1 MGLARHAVP
10 LVALALAA
18 GGSGAQEPATRGVV
32 RGRVVGAATGEP
44 LPRAVVSTADG
55 RRAAATDDDG
65 RFVLGGVPAGQQTL
79 RARALGYA
87 SLDRRV
93 AVRGADT
100 VDVLLALT
108 PVARTLGAVRT
119 EERAADRAAFERTPD
134 VGSFTLAGSAVSSV
148 PAVGEADVLRSVQ
161 LLAGVTARNDF
172 TAGYNVRGGE
182 SDQNLVLLDGIPVYN
197 PFHLGGLFGTFLDE
211 TVADVN
217 LLTGGFP
224 AQYGGRLSSVL
235 DVRTATEARQGVH
248 GQIGVSL
255 LTSSLSLGGATPNAR
270 GSWNVAVRRT
280 YADAVIG
287 ALTDRSLPYHFQDAQ
302 LRGRYEL
309 RNGGTLS
316 FTGYVGRD
324 VLDGNFAQVGDST
337 DASGGD
343 FGFTWGNTLGG
354 LAYRQPLRS
363 RLLGD
368 SAELVQHASIT
379 SFATALDLGS
389 GAITFDN
396 RITEGRLSG
405 SLASYRGRHGLQVGY
420 ELSAHRIAYDVA
432 SAETETQLFSLRQ
445 RPVAL
450 GVYVDELWRPNA
462 RLVARLGL
470 RAEGVSGTG
479 WSGLSP
485 RASVRYFLTP
495 DLALTAA
502 GGRYAQWLHALR
514 NEDTPVRVFDF
525 WVASDEAAPV
535 ATATHAVLGA
545 ERWWG
550 DRRFIRVEGYGKRY
564 ANVLQPDET
573 DDPGV
578 RGDEFVP
585 IQGHSY
591 GVDVLLRQVD
601 GPRFGGWL
609 AYGYSVSA
617 REPVVGGA
625 TFWPAQDRRHN
636 LNLVASYRVGAR
648 YQMSGRFGYGSG
660 TPYTNIVG
668 QIVRRTYDGPRNGW
682 DTGTTDRPLEAIG
695 GDRNALR
702 YPPFHRLDLAVSRA
716 FRRGS
721 VVYTPSFQ
729 LINAYNRRNTF
740 TYAFDYSGNPPTRR
754 AISQFPFLPSVGLT
768 VEF

>member
-1 MGLARHAVP
+1 V
-10 LVALALAA
+10 VAA
-18 GGSGAQEPATRGVV
+18 G
-32 RGRVVGAATGEP
+32 TGEP
-44 LPRAVVSTADG
+44 LPRAVVSSADG
-55 RRAAATDDDG
+55 RRAAVADDDG
-65 RFVLGGVPAGQQTL
+65 RFVIGGVSAGLQTL
-79 RARALGYA
+79 RARALGYR
-87 SLDRRV
+87 SLERRV
-93 AVRGADT
+93 AVRAGDT
-100 VDVLLALT
+100 VEVVLALT
-108 PVARTLGAVRT
+108 PVPRTLGAVRT
-119 EERAADRAAFERTPD
+119 EERAADRDAFERTPD
-134 VGSFTLAGSAVSSV
+134 VGSFTLAGSAVASV

-255 LTSSLSLGGATPNAR
+255 LTSSLSLGGATPDAR

-309 RNGGTLS
+309 RNGGSLS
-316 FTGYVGRD
+316 FTGYVGQD
-324 VLDGNFAQVGDST
+324 VLDGDFAQFGDST
-337 DASGGD
+337 ETSGGA
-343 FGFTWGNTLGG
+343 FAFTWGNALGG
-354 LAYRQPLRS
+354 LAYEQS
-363 RLLGD
+363 FDAGLLGD
-368 SAELVQHASIT
+368 SAEVVQRASIT
-379 SFATALDLGS
+379 SFATALDLGDGS
-389 GAITFDN
+389 VTFDN
-396 RITEGRLSG
+396 RITEARLAG
-405 SLASYRGRHGLQVGY
+405 SLAGFRGDHALRLGY

-432 SAETETQLFSLRQ
+432 SEETETELFALRQ
-445 RPVAL
+445 RPTAL
-450 GVYVDELWRPNA
+450 SLYVDELWRPNA
-462 RLVARLGL
+462 RVVARLGV
-470 RAEGVSGTG
+470 RGEAVSGTG
-479 WSGLSP
+479 WAGLSP
-485 RASVRYFLTP
+485 RASVRVFVTP
-495 DLALTAA
+495 DLAITAA
-502 GGRYAQWLHALR
+502 AGRYAQWLHALR

-525 WVASDEAAPV
+525 WVASDDLAPV

-550 DRRFIRVEGYGKRY
+550 NRRFVRVEGYGKRY
-564 ANVLQPDET
+564 SNVLQPDET
-573 DDPGV
+573 DDPAV
-578 RGDEFVP
+578 RGDEFSP
-585 IQGHSY
+585 IRGHSY

-617 REPVVGGA
+617 REPVSRGDA
-625 TFWPAQDRRHN
+625 YWPAQDRRHN
-636 LNLVASYRVGAR
+636 LNVVASYHTGAR
-648 YQMSGRFGYGSG
+648 YQLSGRFGYGSG

-682 DTGTTDRPLEAIG
+682 DTGVTERPLESIG
-695 GDRNALR
+695 GQRNAMR
-702 YPPFHRLDLAVSRA
+702 YPPFHRLDLGVSRA
-716 FRRGS
+716 FTRGT
-721 VVYTPSFQ
+721 VTYTPTVQ

-768 VEF
+768 VDF